1 MTSWIGDVQIVC
13 KILKFELVMNQFG
26 LFIICF
32 LIEKLQR
39 ALTEAGVSSVD
50 ELKESIEKTTAS
62 IQRLQSKVSCD
73 EDDDLLKSVSTLRLI
88 HEVYSCDNLLLSIFF

>member
-1 MTSWIGDVQIVC
+1 MFV
-13 KILKFELVMNQFG
+13 
-26 LFIICF
+26 ICF

-62 IQRLQSKVSCD
+62 IRRLQSKVSCD
-73 EDDDLLKSVSTLRLI
+73 EEDDPLKSVSKHCFGIANFSLQKACI
-88 HEVYSCDNLLLSIFF
+88 VDSVS